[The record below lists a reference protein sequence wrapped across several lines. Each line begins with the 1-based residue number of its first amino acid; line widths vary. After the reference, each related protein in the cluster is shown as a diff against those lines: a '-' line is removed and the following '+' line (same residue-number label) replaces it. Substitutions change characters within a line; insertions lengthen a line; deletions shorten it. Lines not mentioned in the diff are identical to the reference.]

1 MKSSKYFIL
10 KLFYIQM
17 IKKIIKV
24 KKIKKVKKFN
34 VTNQSILKSKKIAQK
49 KFDNEIAK
57 LSNYTWGLGIEHETH
72 LFHQPKNSTSD
83 VIHDVTLFDGESA
96 MKRVMKAY
104 KEGTLQMS
112 DEEYKFM
119 KSVPFE
125 STGRLCNGQWVI
137 KKVPFNMPE
146 FITWEPFCNIR
157 HQNTI
162 NEYID
167 KVIQGRKTF
176 INIISREPITKEIIE
191 KNGDLIQY
199 PTGMTRYLKCPKNGS
214 VPNYTFLKK
223 KNSKEEIV
231 RPEYVGSYHVTIT
244 LPHTEQ
250 TSQKEFIEIH
260 QNYASQLQWLEPLLL
275 TSYFS
280 QDQYACGSKEERV
293 RGSFRV
299 MIIGWG
305 NFAGSDVRL
314 FSEGIGRYAKSP
326 IHWRKGLKL
335 YEHEKIKPCIPPSP
349 SAIAEGASTTLSS
362 DFRTFG
368 STDPLRP
375 EHRQSGVGMT
385 KPNGI
390 EFRIFDH
397 FQDELYIE
405 SLVHLLGIVA
415 ENSRVTKCNKY
426 VYKNKYWIDAMHQI
440 MKYGYKAQVSR
451 GYVNLL
457 SKMLGIKITIKSL
470 NAYDLFEHIV
480 LQLYKKNY
488 YGAWNKIFN
497 HNIILKEL
505 INKNESIGVQIPQLN
520 KVSYI
525 LSLCMKLNRK
535 PLLLK
540 SFNHLSTF
548 INKHLHKSIDFKT
561 FQSYVKK
568 YMGSVWVKEADD
580 ILYFYGSNI
589 DLNKNDN
596 GTIQSF
602 TLIEELPIYK
612 NMNKEILSIY
622 SEENKYHINSLLHFV
637 KPI

>member
-1 MKSSKYFIL
+1 
-10 KLFYIQM
+10 M

-24 KKIKKVKKFN
+24 KKFKKFN
-34 VTNQSILKSKKIAQK
+34 VTNQSVLKSKINLQK
-49 KFDNEIAK
+49 NFSDSISK
-57 LSNYTWGLGIEHETH
+57 LSTYNWGLGIEHEMH
-72 LFHQPKNSTSD
+72 LFHQPKENSLIKD
-83 VIHDVTLFDGESA
+83 AVLFDGESA
-96 MKRVMKAY
+96 MKRTMKAY
-104 KEGTLQMS
+104 QKGTLQMS

-157 HQNTI
+157 QQNTM
-162 NEYID
+162 NEYIN
-167 KVIQGRKTF
+167 KVTQGRQTF
-176 INIISREPITKEIIE
+176 INIISREPLTKTIIE
-191 KNGDLIQY
+191 KNGNLIQY

-214 VPNYTFLKK
+214 IPNYTFLKK
-223 KNSKEEIV
+223 KGSKDDII

-244 LPHTEQ
+244 LPHTEN
-250 TSQKEFIEIH
+250 TPQKEFIEMH
-260 QNYASQLQWLEPLLL
+260 QNYANQLQWLEPLLL

-280 QDQYACGSKEERV
+280 QDQFACGSKEERV

-349 SAIAEGASTTLSS
+349 SAISEGATTTLSS

-415 ENSRVTKCNKY
+415 ENSRVTKCTKY

-457 SKMLGIKITIKSL
+457 SKMLGIKITTKSL
-470 NAYDLFEHIV
+470 NAYDLFENIV

-488 YGAWNKIFN
+488 YGDWNKIFN

-505 INKNESIGVQIPQLN
+505 THKNESIGVQIPQLN
-520 KVSYI
+520 KISYI

-540 SFNHLSTF
+540 SFNKLSTF
-548 INKHLHKSIDFKT
+548 INTHLNKNIDFKT
-561 FQSYVKK
+561 FKDYVKK
-568 YMGSVWVKEADD
+568 YMGSVWLKEADD
-580 ILYFYGSNI
+580 ILYFYDSKVV
-589 DLNKNDN
+589 LTKNDS
-596 GTIQSF
+596 GTIKSF
-602 TLIEELPIYK
+602 TLIENIPIYK

-622 SEENKYHINSLLHFV
+622 SENENNKYYIQSLLHFV
-637 KPI
+637 KPV